1 MLRSYDSPARGGLQY
16 PHRWGCVANT
26 AGLKLLKN
34 QGSRA
39 EVRRMLQRL
48 QPDRRGCFFISRGGS
63 CLFEA
68 REMIYT
74 STECDKALKSFADKW
89 ASMVLDHIK
98 MCDTADIRLLQKEL
112 KETKKPHR

>member
-26 AGLKLLKN
+26 AGLKLLKS

-48 QPDRRGCFFISRGGS
+48 QPDRRGCFFVLEGGEQ
-63 CLFEA
+63 L
-68 REMIYT
+68 R
-74 STECDKALKSFADKW
+74 LQ
-89 ASMVLDHIK
+89 
-98 MCDTADIRLLQKEL
+98 IRLFVMRIFRPGLPGVLIQKDTPL
-112 KETKKPHR
+112 FSLRALVRSA